1 VLVVALALAGCAGAS
16 DGQVAAQA
24 ACRAYA
30 DTERHQVATTSD
42 QADAVRARARNEA
55 GRAAAEDDVW
65 AQLQKDIDAAYAH
78 LSASAAAHN
87 ADRPDVSVQ
96 EMEAYAAADGRVQD
110 DCADADED
118 IGPAG
123 RRSRARADQPG
134 RRVRSTWA
142 PRPRSCSTKS
152 G

>member
-1 VLVVALALAGCAGAS
+1 MPGRPPTAVALVALGLALAGCAGAS
-16 DGQVAAQA
+16 DGQAAAQA

-42 QADAVRARARNEA
+42 GADAVRARARNEA
-55 GRAAAEDDVW
+55 GRAVAEDDVW
-65 AQLQKDIDAAYAH
+65 AGLQEDIDAAYGH

-96 EMEAYAAADGRVQD
+96 ALEAYAAADGRVQD

-118 IGPAG
+118 IGP
-123 RRSRARADQPG
+123 RRP
-134 RRVRSTWA
+134 
-142 PRPRSCSTKS
+142 
-152 G
+152 

>member
-1 VLVVALALAGCAGAS
+1 MPGRPPAAVALVALGLALAGCAGAS
-16 DGQVAAQA
+16 DGQTAAQA

-30 DTERHQVATTSD
+30 DTERHQVATTLD

-55 GRAAAEDDVW
+55 GRAVTEDDVW
-65 AQLQKDIDAAYAH
+65 AGLQKDIDAAYGH

-96 EMEAYAAADGRVQD
+96 ELEAYAAADRRVQD

-118 IGPAG
+118 IGP
-123 RRSRARADQPG
+123 RRP
-134 RRVRSTWA
+134 
-142 PRPRSCSTKS
+142 
-152 G
+152 

>member
-1 VLVVALALAGCAGAS
+1 VPGRPPAAAALVAALALAGCAGAS

-65 AQLQKDIDAAYAH
+65 AGLQKDIDAAYAH

-87 ADRPDVSVQ
+87 ADRPDVSVR

-118 IGPAG
+118 I
-123 RRSRARADQPG
+123 
-134 RRVRSTWA
+134 
-142 PRPRSCSTKS
+142 RPRRP
-152 G
+152 